1 MIVHLALREL
11 RDDRDLFFLV
21 PVPQPLEGLPTTPFG
36 RRIRK
41 EPMLHLPAV
50 AKIGSLYV
58 PSFSFPSPHKPNT
71 IPLAR
76 KGWAPSG
83 HRNGL
88 WRKKGKKG
96 RKKKRRTLFFIIYN
110 I

>member
-58 PSFSFPSPHKPNT
+58 PSFSFFFLPRQAKYDSLGPEGMG
-71 IPLAR
+71 PLRA
-76 KGWAPSG
+76 S
-83 HRNGL
+83 
-88 WRKKGKKG
+88 
-96 RKKKRRTLFFIIYN
+96 
-110 I
+110 